1 MIRSHGKH
9 RGINPSDDPCPF
21 LSRRLILIGWS
32 HQHLIQ
38 IPLVT
43 AFSTAIITITLDY
56 GSDHDFPRLNG
67 IPSLDTGNALANC
80 DKLENHQIY

>member
-1 MIRSHGKH
+1 
-9 RGINPSDDPCPF
+9 
-21 LSRRLILIGWS
+21 
-32 HQHLIQ
+32 
-38 IPLVT
+38 VT